1 MIKEELLWY
10 PPREDPAGRVEDH
23 MYEGRAVFSIV
34 VSYVPDTV
42 KKPKE
47 KLFSMRPGLWLSM
60 HCRFTWQTTSSAL
73 NFHYPCGINTMASG

>member
-23 MYEGRAVFSIV
+23 MYEGRAVFSMV

-42 KKPKE
+42 KKTNRSC
-47 KLFSMRPGLWLSM
+47 F
-60 HCRFTWQTTSSAL
+60 Q
-73 NFHYPCGINTMASG
+73 